1 MRKSRAFTLIELLV
15 VVAIIGLLIA
25 VLLPALQQAK
35 RRSLT
40 AKCLANLRALGIA
53 NQTYLV
59 EWNNYLVDVGYAH
72 GSGVGLDP
80 KVSWI
85 RTLENAYRNELVC
98 KSPVDDS
105 PHWPSEMGGE
115 GVPLPNRRP
124 GDYPYRRS
132 SYGLNN
138 LLTRAAAPFDPG
150 TNRKYDYNR
159 LEKIPWPAL
168 TVHIVYMAEE
178 GDFAGADHTHVETW
192 QFMDFWQIVPENA
205 AKELEL
211 NVHGGPPKSFESVSN
226 YGFLDGHAETLPF
239 GEVWQKK
246 DHNRFWPEAVYG
258 PEPEATP

>member
-15 VVAIIGLLIA
+15 VVAIIATLIA
-25 VLLPALQQAK
+25 VLLPSLSMAK

-40 AKCLANLRALGIA
+40 AKCLANMRNLGIA
-53 NQTYLV
+53 SQTYLV

-80 KVSWI
+80 KASWI
-85 RTLENAYRNELVC
+85 ETLESVYGYELAC

-105 PHWPSEMGGE
+105 PYWPSELGGE
-115 GVPLPNRRP
+115 SLRLPNRGP
-124 GDYPYRRS
+124 DDYPYRRS

-138 LLTRAAAPFDPG
+138 LLTRAAAPFNPA
-150 TNRKYDYNR
+150 TNRKYDYGR
-159 LEKIPWPAL
+159 MERIPWPAL

-226 YGFLDGHAETLPF
+226 YGFLDGHVETLPF
-239 GEVWQKK
+239 GDVWKKK

-258 PEPEATP
+258 LEPEPAP